1 MATAAKPPGPSA
13 VRWRRKLC
21 FALLPLAALLLLAEV
36 GLRLARSR
44 QGRGSFWSASFREQR
59 LALVRASYPVAPD
72 PQLGYVP
79 RPNAVSSA
87 NRWGALVS
95 IDAHGLR
102 QPGQQPSRTDC
113 VGVLAVGDS
122 FTFGDQVSDGDTWP
136 AQLEQRLQVPVW
148 NAGVFGYS
156 FAQAVLRAE
165 LLLPRLPVGALVV
178 SFIAD
183 DLRRCEL
190 SQRYTAIPWYDLVD
204 GQLVLRPVPV
214 PDATAGAGAAEP
226 WLQRALGTSAL
237 LDYVAW
243 NAFPAWWVGDQREVR
258 AHPPGTGLVIARLL
272 LARLQANATAR
283 GVPLHLVLQGTE
295 PHGDAAA
302 LLQHARSLAI
312 PVLDLASAVHAEGR
326 QDPLVWQRYFAGH
339 MTPAGNAWVAT
350 KLAAWLPPIAPAP
363 VRPR

>member
-13 VRWRRKLC
+13 VRRRRKLC

-190 SQRYTAIPWYDLVD
+190 SQRGPCRRA
-204 GQLVLRPVPV
+204 
-214 PDATAGAGAAEP
+214 AGPAGVA
-226 WLQRALGTSAL
+226 AL
-237 LDYVAW
+237 LRRPHDAGW
-243 NAFPAWWVGDQREVR
+243 QCLGRHEVGCLAATDR
-258 AHPPGTGLVIARLL
+258 ASPR
-272 LARLQANATAR
+272 
-283 GVPLHLVLQGTE
+283 
-295 PHGDAAA
+295 AAA
-302 LLQHARSLAI
+302 LI
-312 PVLDLASAVHAEGR
+312 PVAGRSRHGSIAAGPTAEEPCR
-326 QDPLVWQRYFAGH
+326 TNW
-339 MTPAGNAWVAT
+339 
-350 KLAAWLPPIAPAP
+350 K
-363 VRPR
+363 